1 MKEDVIAEEAAI
13 TDDERRCLRM
23 WFRQAIVQLERDE
36 VANQIYVEKYTSEKT
51 THREHAPRRKS
62 RRSRMI
68 PHLRE
73 LVF

>member
-1 MKEDVIAEEAAI
+1 MIKEVI
-13 TDDERRCLRM
+13 TDEERQCLRM
-23 WFRQAIVQLERDE
+23 WFRQAIATLEQEE
-36 VANQIYVEKYTSEKT
+36 VTAAIRAEQARSEGAKAK
-51 THREHAPRRKS
+51 HRNPVARRRT

>member
-1 MKEDVIAEEAAI
+1 MREDVISEPTI
-13 TDDERRCLRM
+13 TEDERRCLRM
-23 WFRQAIVQLERDE
+23 WFRHAIVQLERDE
-36 VANQIYVEKYTSEKT
+36 VANQIYVEKYASKEN

>member
-1 MKEDVIAEEAAI
+1 MKEEVFAEETI

-36 VANQIYVEKYTSEKT
+36 VATQIYAEKYADQKT
-51 THREHAPRRKS
+51 THRDHAPRRKT

>member
-1 MKEDVIAEEAAI
+1 MREEVIAEETI
-13 TDDERRCLRM
+13 TDDEGRCLRM

-36 VANQIYVEKYTSEKT
+36 VANQIFVEKYAAEKT
-51 THREHAPRRKS
+51 THRDHAPRRKT